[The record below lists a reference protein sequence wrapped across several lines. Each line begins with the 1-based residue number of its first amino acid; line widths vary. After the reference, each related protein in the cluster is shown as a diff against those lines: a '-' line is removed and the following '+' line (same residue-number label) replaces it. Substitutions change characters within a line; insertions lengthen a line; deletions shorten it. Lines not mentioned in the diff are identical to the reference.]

1 MAESNESD
9 ILPLHEPWYSR
20 LSKFAHFI
28 VVAAL
33 CPDKILDIVHTFIS
47 DNVGFKFV
55 DSPADIDL
63 GRILTDTENSQ
74 IIIFQ
79 VSRVSYFQ
87 LSVSNTS

>member
-1 MAESNESD
+1 MAESKEPD

-20 LSKFAHFI
+20 LSKFARLV

-33 CPDKILDIVHTFIS
+33 RPDKILDLVHTFIS
-47 DNVGFKFV
+47 DNIGSKFV
-55 DSPADIDL
+55 DYQADIDL

-79 VSRVSYFQ
+79 VCSVSD
-87 LSVSNTS
+87 LSVKCV